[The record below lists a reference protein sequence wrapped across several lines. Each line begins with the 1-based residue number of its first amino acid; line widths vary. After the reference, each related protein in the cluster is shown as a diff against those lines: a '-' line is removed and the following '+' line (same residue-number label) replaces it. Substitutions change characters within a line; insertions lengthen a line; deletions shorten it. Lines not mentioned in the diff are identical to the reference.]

1 MKDDRPTS
9 FDIAYRAGVSQSTVS
24 RALRDSPLVNEETRL
39 RIQAIAQELNYKIDR
54 HASSLRSK
62 HTSTIALLLC
72 EEGGDG
78 DSLINPFFLAMLGS
92 ITRACADRGYDLL
105 VSFQQMSADW
115 HADFEGANRADGIIF
130 LGYGDYVTY
139 VEKLL
144 HLNEAGAHYITWG
157 PVLPGQPG
165 MSIGCDNFSG
175 AYEVTQH
182 LIGLGHK
189 RIAFVGDK
197 SEHSP
202 EFSRRYEGFTQALA
216 DAGLVVEPQLQVDAG
231 SSETEG
237 SLAVRTLK
245 KRSMEYDALFGASDL
260 IAIGAIQ
267 ALEAE
272 GLVVPNDIA
281 VVGFD
286 DIPTAAYT
294 HPPLTTV
301 QQNTRLAGQLLVDNL
316 LLLIDGETPESFL
329 LPTELILRGS
339 CGAGEHSKAG
349 ANKIR

>member
-24 RALRDSPLVNEETRL
+24 RALRDSPLVNEETRQ

-72 EEGGDG
+72 EESGVG

-139 VEKLL
+139 VEKLIR
-144 HLNEAGAHYITWG
+144 LNEVGAHYITWG

-165 MSIGCDNFSG
+165 TSIGCDNYSG
-175 AYEVTQH
+175 AYQVTRH
-182 LIGLGHK
+182 LIDLGHD

-197 SEHSP
+197 SEHAP
-202 EFSRRYEGFTQALA
+202 EFSRRYEGYSRALA
-216 DAGLVVEPQLQVDAG
+216 DAGLTLEPDLQVDAG

-237 SLAVRTLK
+237 SLAVQALK
-245 KRSMEYDALFGASDL
+245 ARGMKFDALFGASDL

-272 GLVVPNDIA
+272 GLVVPNDVA

-301 QQNTRLAGQLLVDNL
+301 QQNTGLAGQLLVDNL
-316 LLLIDGETPESFL
+316 LKMIDGEAPESFL
-329 LPTELILRGS
+329 LPTELIVRGS
-339 CGAGEHSKAG
+339 CGAKQSSKTGEK
-349 ANKIR
+349 KR